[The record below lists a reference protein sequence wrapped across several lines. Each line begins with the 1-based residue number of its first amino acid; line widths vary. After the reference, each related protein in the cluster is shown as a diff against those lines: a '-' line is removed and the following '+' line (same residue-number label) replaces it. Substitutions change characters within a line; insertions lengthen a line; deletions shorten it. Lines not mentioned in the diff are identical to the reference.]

1 MYISSPRFSDHSSRH
16 GSRRRTRA
24 SALRAY
30 SVKRTDAD
38 AWRER
43 QNNGKQRCERRERI
57 NDFFIIK

>member
-1 MYISSPRFSDHSSRH
+1 MYISSPRFSDHS
-16 GSRRRTRA
+16 SRRRTRA

-43 QNNGKQRCERRERI
+43 QNDGKQRCERRERI
-57 NDFFIIK
+57 NDFFVIK